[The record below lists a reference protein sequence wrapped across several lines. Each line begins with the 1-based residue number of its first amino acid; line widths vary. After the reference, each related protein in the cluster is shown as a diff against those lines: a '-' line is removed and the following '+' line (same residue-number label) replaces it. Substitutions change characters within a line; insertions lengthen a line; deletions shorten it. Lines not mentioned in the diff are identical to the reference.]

1 MTQQQRDRL
10 FLAGLFLGATV
21 GAAVASLLAHGSS
34 PEAAETPSERG
45 IELTGRADEA
55 VQRAQQIAGAAVAK
69 VQGALPD
76 GLRQPGAAEGS

>member
-21 GAAVASLLAHGSS
+21 GAAVASLLAHPSG
-34 PEAAETPSERG
+34 PEATAPAEHG

-76 GLRQPGAAEGS
+76 GLRQPGAAGS